1 MDIDAPM
8 GKLAGSLF
16 EMRIDRI
23 WMELDGACMA
33 LNGDPA
39 LLALVSKTARKP
51 HQQAFINWMLFAQ
64 AGE

>member
-1 MDIDAPM
+1 MDITTPQ

-33 LNGDPA
+33 LNGNAA
-39 LLALVSKTARKP
+39 LLVPKAARKP